1 MPYESLEELRKS
13 LSGVV
18 EIKDEGVDV
27 TDADALRGEPIDR
40 LVRSAVF
47 GDDDV
52 REAARWII
60 WSASQALGCGSA
72 SIQGLYDAM
81 GRGEVSGFT
90 VPAINLRGLTYDA
103 ARTVF
108 SAAEKLGTGPVIFE
122 IARSEVGYTE
132 QRPAEYVSSVLGAAL
147 KEGWKLP
154 VMLQGDHFQFKLAKM
169 KKDPA
174 PEVESVKALTR
185 EAIAAGFY
193 NIDVDSST
201 LVDLDKDTLQEQ
213 QRANYERCA
222 EITKLIREV
231 QPEGI
236 TVSVG
241 GEIGE
246 VGGKNSTVEE
256 FCAFMDGFAE
266 TAPDIKGISKISV
279 QTGTSHGGVPLPDG
293 SVAEVKLD
301 FGVLESI
308 TKAAREKYG
317 ISGAVQ
323 HGASTLP
330 DEAFHHFPK
339 TGASEIHLATGF
351 QNIIYD
357 HEKFPSEL
365 RDEIYKHLEENH
377 ASERKEGQTDEQFIY
392 KTRKKGFGPFKRQV
406 WDLPAEVR
414 AAICEQLQEK
424 FSFLFDQLGTRDTAD
439 VLKRHVIPVP
449 VPHPKPDVL

>member
-1 MPYESLEELRKS
+1 MPYANLEELKS
-13 LSGVV
+13 SISGVV
-18 EIKDEGVDV
+18 EVKDEGVDV
-27 TDADALRGEPIDR
+27 TDVDALRGEPIDR

-47 GDDDV
+47 GEEDV

-108 SAAEKLGTGPVIFE
+108 SAAEKLGTGPIIFE
-122 IARSEVGYTE
+122 IARSEVIYTD
-132 QRPAEYVSSVLGAAL
+132 QRPAEYTSSVLGAAI

-201 LVDLDKDTLQEQ
+201 LVDLEKETLEEQ

-222 EITKLIREV
+222 EIAKLIREI

-256 FCAFMDGFAE
+256 LCAFMDGFAE

-357 HEKFPSEL
+357 HDEFPSEL
-365 RDEIYKHLEENH
+365 RDEIYKHLEENN

-392 KTRKKGFGPFKRQV
+392 KTRKKAFGPFKRRI

-414 AAICEQLQEK
+414 AAICEQLQSK
-424 FSFLFDQLGTRDTAD
+424 FSFLFDQLGTRDTVE

-449 VPHPKPDVL
+449 VTHPKPEAL